1 MAADAKNSESF
12 QPNSADVLDA
22 VKDLSAKGIL
32 AQDGYTGML
41 HLDLEDDWVFKSM
54 KVLKDYGYIPP
65 PFFVF
70 PPVPLGA
77 HVMIVDEREAVDYE
91 LVGERE
97 GKKEIPGLGRIVDF
111 KVVDAFPFHPQI
123 RVYGVES
130 RYKITVESAKLDKIR
145 KDLTGLP
152 PRDLGFC
159 IDVGVR
165 MEDMLHKIEQKS
177 ETKTSIKTSTSKPEQ
192 KKVNAQTKTKTKT
205 ISSNP
210 KKVEVKPVESPS
222 TSATIGTEEEEI
234 KVPKLAPASKSKT
247 KSETKERGRESKP
260 TKPKES
266 SSESSCKTLP
276 APASMLNK
284 SNLLLLAVIIINT
297 ATLCV
302 MSSYGYNYFHYYN

>member
-1 MAADAKNSESF
+1 M
-12 QPNSADVLDA
+12 LDA

-130 RYKITVESAKLDKIR
+130 RYKIRVESAELDKIR

-165 MEDMLHKIEQKS
+165 MEDMLHKIEEKS
-177 ETKTSIKTSTSKPEQ
+177 ETKTSRKTSTSKPEQ
-192 KKVNAQTKTKTKT
+192 KKVNAQTKTKTKSKT

-210 KKVEVKPVESPS
+210 KKVEVKPVESSS
-222 TSATIGTEEEEI
+222 TSATGGTEVEEI

-247 KSETKERGRESKP
+247 KSETKERGRESNP
-260 TKPKES
+260 TKPKEPKES
-266 SSESSCKTLP
+266 SSESSSKTLP